1 MSKHTTAEPD
11 TTAGID
17 DLAVGLARAERK
29 PWVTRSTLILG
40 GLVLVTAG
48 FLGGLQVD
56 TADAAAG
63 TGTPAGGRGGS
74 GMQGFPGG
82 GFSGQGLPGG
92 AQGGQTARNATT
104 GTVKLVQGTTV
115 YVELADGTIVTVK
128 VTDSTTVQSSTK
140 IGVKDLKAGASVTVQ
155 GQTGS
160 DGSVTA
166 GSITTTK

>member
-11 TTAGID
+11 STAGID

-29 PWVTRSTLILG
+29 PWVTRSTMILG
-40 GLVLVTAG
+40 GLVLATAG
-48 FLGGLQVD
+48 FIGGLQAGG
-56 TADAAAG
+56 TADAATT
-63 TGTPAGGRGGS
+63 TGLPAGGRGGYGMPGGFA
-74 GMQGFPGG
+74 GMQPGG
-82 GFSGQGLPGG
+82 QGT
-92 AQGGQTARNATT
+92 QGQTTRNATT
-104 GTVKLVQGTTV
+104 GTVKLVQGNTV

-140 IGVKDLKAGASVTVQ
+140 IAVKDLKAGASVTVQ